1 MKPSTKAEL
10 ALNGMVNLA
19 RRVPAEP
26 ISLAV
31 LAEKQSISLSYLE
44 QIFAALRRNGLVL
57 SVRGPGG
64 GYLLAQPAD
73 SISTGDIIDA
83 VDEVTSDN
91 LNPNDKGQLSSSVT
105 TQQFWLVM
113 RLQVLELF
121 RQVTLQDLLDGSFQP
136 LECSDE
142 STSHAA
148 E

>member
-19 RRVPAEP
+19 RRVPAKP
-26 ISLAV
+26 ISLAL
-31 LAEKQSISLSYLE
+31 LAEEQSISLSYLE
-44 QIFAALRRNGLVL
+44 QIFATLRRSGLVL

-64 GYLLAQPAD
+64 GYLLAKPAG

-83 VDEVTSDN
+83 VDEISAGNLRPIGKDQLSTSDR
-91 LNPNDKGQLSSSVT
+91 V
-105 TQQFWLVM
+105 QQFWLVM

-136 LECSDE
+136 LEYFDE

>member
-1 MKPSTKAEL
+1 
-10 ALNGMVNLA
+10 
-19 RRVPAEP
+19 
-26 ISLAV
+26 
-31 LAEKQSISLSYLE
+31 
-44 QIFAALRRNGLVL
+44 
-57 SVRGPGG
+57 
-64 GYLLAQPAD
+64 LAQPAD

-136 LECSDE
+136 LESSDE

>member
-1 MKPSTKAEL
+1 VKPSTKAEL

-136 LECSDE
+136 LESSDE